1 MELDHLGDARI
12 VSVDRGK
19 GVLTLTLDCAN
30 ADHLAVPIQG
40 LRFSDCSILQ
50 DADLTGCTWHQHSLT
65 VSTEFQTLELTV
77 YAPSTKRRPSQRR
90 FVFRFKRMEIIPP

>member
-65 VSTEFQTLELTV
+65 LELTV

-90 FVFRFKRMEIIPP
+90 FVFRFKRMEIIPQ

>member
-40 LRFSDCSILQ
+40 LRFSDCSIFMGL
-50 DADLTGCTWHQHSLT
+50 LFPLRG
-65 VSTEFQTLELTV
+65 F
-77 YAPSTKRRPSQRR
+77 AP
-90 FVFRFKRMEIIPP
+90 I